1 MNMSENP
8 IQSIPNWLNEHF
20 LQETLRKHFKS
31 DEITVLN
38 YNVSVVAA
46 KRGSKIYRISVS
58 FGVALEG
65 EEVKYR
71 QKLTF
76 FRHISLRKKAT
87 IIAKWQ

>member
-1 MNMSENP
+1 MSENP

-31 DEITVLN
+31 GEITVLN
-38 YNVSVVAA
+38 YNVRVVEA
-46 KRGSKIYRISVS
+46 KRGSKIYRIIVS

-65 EEVKYR
+65 EEVSYR

-76 FRHISLRKKAT
+76 LDTFLFRKKAKIT
-87 IIAKWQ
+87 AK